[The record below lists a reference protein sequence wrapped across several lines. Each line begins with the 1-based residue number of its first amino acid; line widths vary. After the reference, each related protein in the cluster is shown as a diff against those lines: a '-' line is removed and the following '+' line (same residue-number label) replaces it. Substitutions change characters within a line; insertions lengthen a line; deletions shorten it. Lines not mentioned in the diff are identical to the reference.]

1 MHAKLNR
8 PLRSAGA
15 LWRSRKEVARDI
27 LEGWGFLFHAAMG
40 GLCVGLCA
48 GLGRRPI
55 TKGNA
60 MKAEPVK
67 VQGLPGEGDL
77 YLTQEKVVSGVL
89 QLLQNDRLDDAV
101 AVWERCEPRPSEALR
116 WATRTDVDLYA
127 KVANLFFRVRDFG
140 LAARCCEDL
149 GQVEKAELLRNKL
162 SSVSKAPS
170 ESVSDANVYMLEVER
185 SHG

>member
-1 MHAKLNR
+1 MN
-8 PLRSAGA
+8 
-15 LWRSRKEVARDI
+15 
-27 LEGWGFLFHAAMG
+27 
-40 GLCVGLCA
+40 
-48 GLGRRPI
+48 
-55 TKGNA
+55 
-60 MKAEPVK
+60 AEPVK
-67 VQGLPGEGDL
+67 VQGRPGEGDL

-89 QLLQNDRLDDAV
+89 QLLQNDRIDDAV

-149 GQVEKAELLRNKL
+149 GQVEKAERLRSKL
-162 SSVSKAPS
+162 NTVPNAPN
-170 ESVSDANVYMLEVER
+170 EEVPDANLYVLEVER